1 MTNVIKKT
9 IHKSYLLICSLYFND
24 NINNVVKK
32 RIIRI
37 RYKNYNR
44 KQLTNKFDE
53 KKIKAQMETWNFTF
67 LI

>member
-1 MTNVIKKT
+1 M
-9 IHKSYLLICSLYFND
+9 YFND

-37 RYKNYNR
+37 RFKKYNR

-53 KKIKAQMETWNFTF
+53 KKSRHKWKLGISHS
-67 LI
+67 